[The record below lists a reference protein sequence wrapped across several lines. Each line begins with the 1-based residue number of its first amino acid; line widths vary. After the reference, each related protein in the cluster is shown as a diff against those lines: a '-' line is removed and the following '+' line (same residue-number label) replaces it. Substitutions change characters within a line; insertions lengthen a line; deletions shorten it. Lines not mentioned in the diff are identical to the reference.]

1 MRAAEEA
8 FDKLVE
14 ADDKVA
20 EMEEMMHEQE
30 EAGKENFVESEA
42 SPGLRRSKGR
52 VST

>member
-1 MRAAEEA
+1 M
-8 FDKLVE
+8 LE

-20 EMEEMMHEQE
+20 EMEEMMQEQDE